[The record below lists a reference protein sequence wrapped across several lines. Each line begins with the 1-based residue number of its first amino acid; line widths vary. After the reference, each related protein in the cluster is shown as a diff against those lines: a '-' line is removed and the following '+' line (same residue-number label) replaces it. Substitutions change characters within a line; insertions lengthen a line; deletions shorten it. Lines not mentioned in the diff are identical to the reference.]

1 MIKFV
6 NAKINLGLN
15 VVRKREDG
23 YHDLETIFLPIG
35 TNSGN
40 PDSIG
45 SLCDI
50 LEITP
55 AESVSDEFVFTGNPI
70 DCPIEKNLIYKALN
84 LFRGEIKNLGITLD
98 AMRIFL
104 EKNLPDGAGMGGG
117 SADAAFTLI
126 ALNEINN
133 NIFSQK
139 ELANMALKLGADCP
153 FFIYNKP
160 MYAEGVGEQFSDI
173 NIELANK
180 YITIVKPQVSISTK
194 EAFGNITPKQPER
207 NIKEII
213 NLPIERWK
221 GLLSNEF
228 ETAMFKLHPEIAQI
242 KEELYSNG
250 AIYASMTGSGSAFYG
265 IFNNIT
271 DAKRAISNIN
281 VPFSSLLN
289 L

>member
-84 LFRGEIKNLGITLD
+84 LFRGEIENLGITLD

-221 GLLSNEF
+221 GLLSNDF

-242 KEELYSNG
+242 KSELYSNG